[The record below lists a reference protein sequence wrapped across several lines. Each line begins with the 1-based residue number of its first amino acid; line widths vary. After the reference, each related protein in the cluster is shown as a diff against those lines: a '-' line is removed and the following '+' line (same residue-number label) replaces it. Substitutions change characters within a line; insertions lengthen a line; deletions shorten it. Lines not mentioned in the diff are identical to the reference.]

1 MRLFFVT
8 LALLAALLT
17 GVPGTAQAQ
26 QADIQGVITS
36 QLDAFKTDDFA
47 TAFTF
52 AAPTIQ
58 NIFRTPEN
66 FGRMVSQGYPMVWR
80 PAEVDYL
87 DLRREDGRVLQDV
100 RITDT
105 DGRSHLLEYSMTE
118 MGGVWKIS
126 GVRILEAPG
135 VAA

>member
-1 MRLFFVT
+1 MKRT
-8 LALLAALLT
+8 LMWAALAALMAT
-17 GVPGTAQAQ
+17 SAPAQE
-26 QADIQGVITS
+26 ADIQATITA
-36 QLDAFKTDDFA
+36 QIEAFKVDDFT

-58 NIFRTPEN
+58 NMFRTPEN

-80 PAEVDYL
+80 PAEITYL
-87 DLRREDGRVLQDV
+87 DLRRVGGAVFQDV
-100 RITDT
+100 QIVDAK
-105 DGRSHLLEYSMTE
+105 GKVHLLEYRMTE
-118 MGGVWKIS
+118 LNGVWKIS

>member
-8 LALLAALLT
+8 LAFLAALLT
-17 GVPGTAQAQ
+17 GAPGPAQAQ
-26 QADIQGVITS
+26 QAEIQSVITS
-36 QLDAFKTDDFA
+36 QLDAFKSDDFA

-52 AAPTIQ
+52 AAPTIRD
-58 NIFRTPEN
+58 IFRTPEN

-80 PAEVDYL
+80 PAGVEYL
-87 DLRREDGRVLQDV
+87 DLRREGGRVFQDV
-100 RITDT
+100 RITDS
-105 DGRSHLLEYSMTE
+105 DGVSHLLEYSMTE
-118 MGGVWKIS
+118 MDGVWKIS